1 MSLNRI
7 AINMSHLFDIHC
19 KELVNKTISVSDI
32 GRRIVV
38 GSEVIKLTNDNID
51 TYNGQNYDVINA
63 LAHSFDNVP
72 VYCTEYMLQEEAG
85 RRIGTSTE
93 FSLQIIP
100 NVSISN
106 DMTDGSILKYQGG
119 YWVNV
124 PIDNIRSVIVA
135 DTVIQKTGDNIVL
148 SICNTTN
155 RGMVKFASVN
165 DTTSTNLA
173 AGPANIV
180 NTAKSGLNPVLCV
193 GSNIPYAKY
202 YLDSNSS
209 KIYQC
214 GSPAIDVT
222 LGAHVVNFLPITG
235 YRTPVSKSINIENRE
250 NKVVVFGEYV
260 AESFNL
266 RVFSSDRNMTWTTD
280 GWVTFHSAT
289 DIVNLP
295 AAVYSIECSTGDIV
309 NITLNKDTIVSVY

>member
-19 KELVNKTISVSDI
+19 KELVNKTITVSDI
-32 GRRIVV
+32 GRRVVV
-38 GSEVIKLTNDNID
+38 GGEVIKLTIDNIAIYKD
-51 TYNGQNYDVINA
+51 QNHDVINA

-106 DMTDGSILKYQGG
+106 DMTDGNILKYQGG

-124 PIDNIRSVIVA
+124 PVDNIRGVIVA

-148 SICNTTN
+148 SICNTTT
-155 RGMVKFASVN
+155 RGMVKFASAD
-165 DTTSTNLA
+165 DTTSTNIA

-180 NTAKSGLNPVLCV
+180 STAKSGLNPVLCV

-209 KIYQC
+209 KVYQC

-266 RVFSSDRNMTWTTD
+266 RVFTGDRSMTWTTD
-280 GWVTFHSAT
+280 GWITFHSAT

-295 AAVYSIECSTGDIV
+295 AAVYSIECSNGDIV
-309 NITLNKDTIVSVY
+309 NITLDKDTIVSVY